1 MATVTNE
8 QNFVFNQKCFNINSH
23 IITNGYCTGQYQS
36 ISTIFD
42 EGLYTPPSLSPACPN
57 FPFHTRCAEENC
69 RGEDHM
75 CLYIFIK
82 KQVTCHMKLRQT
94 GKFKESAIS
103 IPSCLEQ
110 KITLKM
116 QSVNFH
122 HEPQGWRTKVS
133 YNFLSCVP
141 LRYSTCSPGR
151 EPIQVRF

>member
-1 MATVTNE
+1 M
-8 QNFVFNQKCFNINSH
+8 KIGSGH
-23 IITNGYCTGQYQS
+23 
-36 ISTIFD
+36 
-42 EGLYTPPSLSPACPN
+42 SPASASREHTQVQIPSPPPLRSLLCLHPSKPIPSMPN